1 VPKLLAELLLV
12 LELLV
17 LAALAAL
24 VFVFAADDSVL
35 FATGVSEFNTVGIE

>member
-1 VPKLLAELLLV
+1 VPNVPAEVLLDV
-12 LELLV
+12 ELLV
-17 LAALAAL
+17 PVELAAL